1 MRLFIAEKPSLAAAI
16 AGGLGNPSKK
26 DGYFEVGDDC
36 VTWCF
41 GHILEQLKPND
52 YDEKYK
58 NWNLADLPIVPST
71 WKLRVRNEGGVKK
84 QFKTIKD
91 LLGKAD
97 EIVNGGDP
105 DREGQLLVDE
115 VIEYVGC
122 NKPVKRILL
131 NALDD
136 VSVKKAIGDLRD
148 NKDFIGLK
156 NSALGR
162 SRADWLVGMN
172 LSRAY
177 SIKAQEAGFDRISI
191 GRVQTPTMAL
201 VVRREDEIKHFVP
214 KKYFPLTITWQHPNG
229 QYTSRW
235 QPKEDLDG
243 LDENGRVLDRKI
255 VDEVLTKVKAT
266 AQFGSGGSIASIEQ
280 KAGKTEQHKP
290 YSLSSLQIEAG
301 RKYGLSPQQIL
312 DAMQGLYEKK
322 ITTYPRSDCEYLPT
336 SQLAEAGEV
345 ISHLDNIP
353 ELAPFVK
360 QADLSIKSK
369 AWDDSKIT
377 AHHALVPT
385 REGVDINSLTENER
399 KLYIMVAKAFLAQFF
414 PVHTFKTT
422 KVTTV
427 CAEETFI
434 ANGREI
440 VEMGWKALYASEPDK
455 EKENDEDEN
464 ANQSIPKMNEG
475 DAVKIVDGKVSEK
488 ETKPPARFTPST
500 LLAAMKNIY
509 KYVKDESL
517 KDALKECSGIG
528 TEATRAGIIEHLQE
542 MGFLKLEKKKLV
554 PMEKAVAICAALG
567 DELLYPDTT
576 ALWEKDLE
584 EVSDNK
590 KSLTEFADDCL
601 KFVNQ
606 MIASAKEAKFNAA
619 ANVYKCPKCGK
630 ALRQRKGPKGNFWG
644 CTGYPGCSVTFPD
657 KKGKPDFEAKKS
669 GGTGVTTEE
678 KCAIC
683 GSDKLKQ
690 VKTKKGTT
698 AWVCED
704 CKTWFDDKK
713 NKPDFGA
720 GKCPTCGKGI
730 LKKKSGQK
738 GFFWACSNF
747 KECKQTY
754 PDKNGKPQM

>member
-16 AGGLGNPSKK
+16 AGGLGKASKK
-26 DGYFEVGDDC
+26 EGFFEVGEDC

-41 GHILEQLKPND
+41 GHILEQLKPD
-52 YDEKYK
+52 EYDEKYK
-58 NWNLADLPIVPST
+58 AWNLADLPIVPST
-71 WKLRVRNEGGVKK
+71 WKLKVRNDGGVKK
-84 QFKTIKD
+84 QFKIIKE

-122 NKPVKRILL
+122 KKPVKRILL

-136 VSVKKAIGDLRD
+136 TSVKNAINDLRD

-162 SRADWLVGMN
+162 SRADWIVGMN

-177 SIKAQEAGFDRISI
+177 SIKAQEAGFDRISV

-201 VVRREDEIKHFVP
+201 VVRREEEITNFVP
-214 KKYFPLTITWQHPNG
+214 KKYYPLNITWQHPNG
-229 QYTSRW
+229 KYVAKW
-235 QPKEDLDG
+235 QPNPEMDG
-243 LDENGRVLDRKI
+243 VDENGRVLNRALAEEI
-255 VDEVLTKVKAT
+255 LTKVKTT
-266 AQFGSGGSIASIEQ
+266 AQFGSGGKIAKIEQ
-280 KAGKTEQHKP
+280 KNGSQEQHKP

-301 RKYGLSPQQIL
+301 KKFGLSPQQIL

-322 ITTYPRSDCEYLPT
+322 FTTYPRSDCEFLPE
-336 SQLAEAGEV
+336 SQFAEAGTV
-345 ISHLDNIP
+345 IAHLKDIP
-353 ELAPFVK
+353 DLAPFVDK
-360 QADLSIKSK
+360 ADLSIKSK
-369 AWDDSKIT
+369 AWNDSKIT

-385 REGVDINSLTENER
+385 REAVKFDSLTDIEK
-399 KLYIMVAKAFLAQFF
+399 KLYTLVAKAFLAQFF
-414 PVHTFKTT
+414 PVHKFRST

-427 CAEETFI
+427 CADETFI
-434 ANGREI
+434 ANGKEI
-440 VEMGWKALYASEPDK
+440 VDMGWKALYASEPA
-455 EKENDEDEN
+455 EKENEDDEN
-464 ANQSIPKMNEG
+464 ENQTIPKMGEG
-475 DAVKIVDGKVSEK
+475 DAVKFADGKLDEK

-500 LLAAMKNIY
+500 LLAAMKNVWR
-509 KYVKDESL
+509 YVKD
-517 KDALKECSGIG
+517 KDLQPMLRECSGIG

-554 PMEKAVAICAALG
+554 PTDKAKSLCAALG

-590 KSLTEFADDCL
+590 KSLDEFSGDCM

-606 MIASAKEAKFNAA
+606 MISSAKEAKFNTA

-630 ALRQRKGPKGNFWG
+630 ALRQRKGKNGAFWG
-644 CTGYPGCSVTFPD
+644 CTGYPECNTTFPD
-657 KKGKPDFEAKKS
+657 KKGKPDFDAKKS

-678 KCAIC
+678 KCPIC
-683 GSDKLKQ
+683 DGNQLKQ
-690 VKTKKGTT
+690 VTTKKGETK
-698 AWVCED
+698 WVCEG

-730 LKKKSGQK
+730 LKKRTGPK
-738 GFFWACSNF
+738 GNFWSCSNF

-754 PDKNGKPQM
+754 PDKNGKPDM